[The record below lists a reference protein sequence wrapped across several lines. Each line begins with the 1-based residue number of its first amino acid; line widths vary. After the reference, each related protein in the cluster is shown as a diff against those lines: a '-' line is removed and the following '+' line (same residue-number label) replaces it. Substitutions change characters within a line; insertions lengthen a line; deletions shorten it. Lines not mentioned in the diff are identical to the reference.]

1 MAVVGNGR
9 LVNLVGESTRGID
22 RYAAL
27 VMVLQQTRDCGRRS
41 WIGRKQSR
49 RRSWWCFVR
58 GIFLL
63 WDPAKE
69 RTIIEIGRLQ
79 RPQTQYFIEWRSSGR
94 NKKEKEAR
102 QED

>member
-69 RTIIEIGRLQ
+69 RTVIEIGKDFRDHKRSTL
-79 RPQTQYFIEWRSSGR
+79 EWRSSGR